1 MENLSLFCQWFMF
14 IYYFILELIAKGGK
28 DAEDIKE
35 IVSDMNIKLSDMEKD
50 IRDGLKYLI
59 RQTNEIPG
67 QLVVFSWFLF
77 CFEYVDECRHLML
90 PMLMESEDY
99 LLCCFS

>member
-1 MENLSLFCQWFMF
+1 MF

>member
-1 MENLSLFCQWFMF
+1 MF
-14 IYYFILELIAKGGK
+14 IYYFILKLIAKGGK

-50 IRDGLKYLI
+50 IRDGLKYLR

-67 QLVVFSWFLF
+67 QLMVFSWFLF
-77 CFEYVDECRHLML
+77 CFECVDECRHLML

-99 LLCCFS
+99 LCCFS

>member
-1 MENLSLFCQWFMF
+1 MF

-77 CFEYVDECRHLML
+77 CFEYVDECRHLMS